1 MPGLSGAEM
10 VSGEKR
16 ATGEANPSDSE
27 QGKEKS
33 PVIPASWDLTKEQ
46 RAFIESFSQDE
57 KPDNNE

>member
-10 VSGEKR
+10 VSGEQG
-16 ATGEANPSDSE
+16 AAGAANPPDSE
-27 QGKEKS
+27 QGKEKP
-33 PVIPASWDLTKEQ
+33 PVVPASWDLTKEQ